1 MNRLR
6 CYNLLW
12 LIVFSLAASVL
23 NAESEKKSVTTV
35 SPVIYKQ
42 LQRIDEL
49 LDKAN
54 YNAALKKLKA
64 LIPEV
69 KAGSYEKAVIL
80 RSMASVYSQQ
90 GNYPKAADAL
100 KKSLDTQALPP
111 DQRARAQVDL
121 GELYIASGK
130 YKEAVKNLQAG
141 IARAQSPTADQYF
154 KLANAFAQLK
164 QFKKA
169 VPPMQTAIKL
179 SKKPKEAWYK
189 LLLAM
194 QYEAGDY
201 AGTIAVLRKLIVNFP
216 PNKEYWLQ
224 LVAMHQ
230 QLKQYKKALAVNE
243 LAYREG
249 FVTAPS
255 DIINLANM
263 LQTQNN
269 PYRAAELLVKEIRSG
284 RLVNSS
290 THWEMVANAWTD
302 AREFDKAIDALK
314 KASSVH
320 PTGELSYRLGRLY
333 IEKEDWKNAHQ
344 SLLDAFKKGGLK
356 DPGNAQVLFG
366 VSCYELHFAD
376 KAAQAFSKAQ
386 KYENTRKIGRQWL
399 DYLKPD
405 S

>member
-1 MNRLR
+1 MARLR
-6 CYNLLW
+6 CCNLLL
-12 LIVFSLAASVL
+12 LIIFSLATSAL
-23 NAESEKKSVTTV
+23 NAESEKKSATTV
-35 SPVIYKQ
+35 SPAIYKQ
-42 LQRIDEL
+42 LQRVDEL
-49 LDKAN
+49 LAKAN

-64 LIPEV
+64 LVPEV
-69 KAGSYEKAVIL
+69 KAGSFEKAVIL

-90 GNYPKAADAL
+90 GNYRKAAVVL
-100 KKSLDTQALPP
+100 KKSLDTQALPA
-111 DQRARAQVDL
+111 DQKARAQVDL
-121 GELYIASGK
+121 GELYVASGN
-130 YKEAVKNLQAG
+130 YKDAVKNLQAG
-141 IARAQSPTADQYF
+141 IARAKSPSADQYF
-154 KLANAFAQLK
+154 KLANAYAQLK
-164 QFKKA
+164 QFKSA
-169 VPPMQTAIKL
+169 VPPMQQAIKL
-179 SKKPKEAWYK
+179 SKKPKESWYK

-230 QLKQYKKALAVNE
+230 QLNQYKKALAVNE

-263 LQTQNN
+263 LQAQNN
-269 PYRAAELLVKEIRSG
+269 PYRAAELIEKEIGSG

-290 THWEMVANAWTD
+290 KHWEMVANAWTD
-302 AREFDKAIDALK
+302 AREFDKAIAALK

-320 PTGELSYRLGRLY
+320 PTGELYYRLGRLY
-333 IEKEDWKNAHQ
+333 IEKEDWKNAHS
-344 SLLDAFKKGGLK
+344 SLLDAFQKGGLK
-356 DPGNAQVLFG
+356 DPGNAHVLFG

-376 KAAQAFSKAQ
+376 KAAREFSKAQ
-386 KYENTRKIGRQWL
+386 KYKNSRKIGRQWL
-399 DYLKPD
+399 DYLKSD